1 MIDYREKDQGMGAGQ
16 QGGQHAPTR
25 NPKDDRS
32 AGGRQGDKNSGGQK
46 QGNLD
51 QQSGI
56 KRGDGRSYKETGP
69 REETTKR

>member
-1 MIDYREKDQGMGAGQ
+1 MIDYREKDQGMGGGQ

-46 QGNLD
+46 QGNLG

>member
-1 MIDYREKDQGMGAGQ
+1 MIDYREKVQRMGGGQ

-32 AGGRQGDKNSGGQK
+32 AGGRQGDKNFGRQK
-46 QGNLD
+46 PGNLD
-51 QQSGI
+51 QQGGI

-69 REETTKR
+69 NEETTKR